1 LNRRDADTGAW
12 ISQGGLWG
20 DGYLGDY
27 GREQPGQWPTPEL
40 LKREHLAAIHEELQ
54 RLKDEALD
62 AKLQQEWDEYEQE
75 LPK

>member
-1 LNRRDADTGAW
+1 LTGYRAPVP
-12 ISQGGLWG
+12 
-20 DGYLGDY
+20 DYAGDY
-27 GREQPGQWPTPEL
+27 LREQPGQWPTPADI
-40 LKREHLAAIHEELQ
+40 KRDHLAAIHEELQ

>member
-1 LNRRDADTGAW
+1 MNGTNTDRW

-27 GREQPGQWPTPEL
+27 GREQPGQWPSPEQEKRRQL
-40 LKREHLAAIHEELQ
+40 EQLQAEIDDLKNSELD
-54 RLKDEALD
+54 LKMQA
-62 AKLQQEWDEYEQE
+62 EWDELEKE